1 MESKEEG
8 SLTTGEDNPWVSVKK
23 EEEQNLEN
31 HEEKSEETKEKK
43 LQEDKAES
51 KASGSKNQK
60 KDVNLAQKKSAD
72 LKEAKPLEKV
82 CPADEKMEDQEGT
95 GPEHPE
101 VELSGGASG
110 GADRTEQQRDHEY
123 QIPPTVSSLD
133 AILSSEDEDLRTQ
146 EDYDE
151 VIKTLEAIVSLHNI
165 NKEIYDVQMA
175 CNQIG
180 QVSSATKKEQLT
192 YMKKI
197 LPTDADPRSYGF
209 PFTKAEA
216 VESEEHGEH
225 LPRA

>member
-8 SLTTGEDNPWVSVKK
+8 SLTTGEDSPWVSVKK

-95 GPEHPE
+95 CG
-101 VELSGGASG
+101 
-110 GADRTEQQRDHEY
+110 RQREKGSFTTSRVF
-123 QIPPTVSSLD
+123 P
-133 AILSSEDEDLRTQ
+133 LRTS
-146 EDYDE
+146 
-151 VIKTLEAIVSLHNI
+151 VSI
-165 NKEIYDVQMA
+165 
-175 CNQIG
+175 
-180 QVSSATKKEQLT
+180 TK
-192 YMKKI
+192 I
-197 LPTDADPRSYGF
+197 SR
-209 PFTKAEA
+209 
-216 VESEEHGEH
+216 
-225 LPRA
+225 